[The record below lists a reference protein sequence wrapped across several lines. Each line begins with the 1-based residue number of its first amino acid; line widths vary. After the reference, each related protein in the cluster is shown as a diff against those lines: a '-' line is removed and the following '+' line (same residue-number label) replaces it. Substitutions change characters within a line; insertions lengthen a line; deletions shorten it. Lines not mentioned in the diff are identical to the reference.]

1 MLPHVSA
8 LIVGHQ
14 LRLKH
19 VGALTNKKIV
29 QQVGVKFYI
38 CNYFTLHNTRCSVYL
53 LAERWRY
60 QAAPL

>member
-38 CNYFTLHNTRCSVYL
+38 CNM
-53 LAERWRY
+53 
-60 QAAPL
+60 AAWIMYNIKYK